1 MALKIDTFSN
11 QVGGFSFFKAVG
23 HPLTAEALDGLLDRL
38 AGLGPA
44 ALYDPM
50 GHLGTLAELHD
61 LSRLTVAGVFVQAR
75 SEEHTSELQSLM
87 RISYAVFRLKKKK

>member
-23 HPLTAEALDGLLDRL
+23 HPLTAAAIDTLLTRVAA
-38 AGLGPA
+38 AGPV

-50 GHLGTLAELHD
+50 GHLATLAELHD
-61 LSRLTVAGVFVQAR
+61 LTRLTVSDVFVQA
-75 SEEHTSELQSLM
+75 
-87 RISYAVFRLKKKK
+87 V

>member
-23 HPLTAEALDGLLDRL
+23 HPLTAEALDTLLARL
-38 AGLGPA
+38 ASAGPV

-50 GHLGTLAELHD
+50 WHLGTLAELHY
-61 LSRLTVAGVFVQAR
+61 LTRL
-75 SEEHTSELQSLM
+75 
-87 RISYAVFRLKKKK
+87 